1 MQTHLTVNGTDM
13 TDYIVDGSYNVK
25 TVDAYESWKDGYLV
39 EHRVI
44 VSSKVEGE
52 FSILCSDKTISLA
65 DFLTAWN
72 AAVSNGVATIGLY
85 IPTSNSFEA
94 IECYFEINNPEHI
107 KRTDDTFVDVLTIT
121 VKER

>member
-25 TVDAYESWKDGYLV
+25 TVNAYESWKDGYLV

-94 IECYFEINNPEHI
+94 IECYFAINNPEHI